1 MQSLLK
7 ISSAI
12 DALNERV
19 GQVIKW
25 FILAAVLVST
35 VNAII
40 RKVFNVSSN
49 AWLELQWYLF
59 GAVFMLGA
67 AYTFL
72 RNEHIR
78 IDIVTG
84 NFPKRARDS
93 IDVFGHIFFLIPFA
107 WIMIYHG
114 LPFFYRSFAIS
125 ESSMNAG
132 GLIQWPAKI
141 LLPAG
146 FILLFAQGISEL
158 IKRIAIMR
166 GEMVDPHAF
175 AGHHG
180 AAEAEAQRLLQQAAE
195 LDLPNRP

>member
-7 ISSAI
+7 FSSAI

-35 VNAII
+35 VNAVI

-84 NFPKRARDS
+84 NFSKRARDR

-114 LPFFYRSFAIS
+114 IPFFYRSFAIS

-132 GLIQWPAKI
+132 GLIQWPAKV
-141 LLPAG
+141 LLPVG
-146 FILLFAQGISEL
+146 FMLLLAQGISEL
-158 IKRIAIMR
+158 IKRIAIIR
-166 GEMVDPHAF
+166 GDMVDPHVF
-175 AGHHG
+175 VGHHG
-180 AAEAEAQRLLQQAAE
+180 AAEAEAQRLLDAAQ
-195 LDLPNRP
+195 DLLADKK